1 MTPSE
6 SNVRDRLPTLDIFRG
21 IAVLSLIVF
30 NGFYGFTNAPGW
42 LTHAKW
48 GGYTFADLIAPLF
61 LFAVGMAMQLSLRKR
76 FERDGLKA
84 TAKHVM
90 FRGFLLISFGTIG
103 DFLCFW
109 DLDLHWGTLEMIGG
123 ATMISAPLIICLS
136 PWKRIYAGLWIILGW
151 FFLNALSNPL
161 HSHIAKFTMGG
172 PGAVIAWSSI
182 AIIGSAISEFLTDPK
197 TSRSYTKAI
206 LTVFLGSGLIFLL
219 FNMIGV
225 LPNKNLVNSPYLA
238 LSVCLCCALLVM
250 SSAFSNFSVLRSA
263 LVPYGKNALAMYMIS
278 GSMNQLLQLSFSP
291 DISLNQ
297 LLPYSLLLILT
308 ASGIIFRL
316 NSKNI
321 VLKI

>member
-1 MTPSE
+1 MTHSE
-6 SNVRDRLPTLDIFRG
+6 SDGKDRLLTLDIFRG

-30 NGFYGFTNAPGW
+30 NGFYGFINAPGW

-48 GGYTFADLIAPLF
+48 DGYTFADLIAPLF

-76 FERDGLKA
+76 FEKHGFKA
-84 TAKHVM
+84 TAKHIL

-103 DFLCFW
+103 NFLCFR
-109 DLDLHWGTLEMIGG
+109 DLNLHWGTLEMIGG
-123 ATMISAPLIICLS
+123 ATVVSAPLIICLS

-151 FFLNALSNPL
+151 FFLNALSTPL
-161 HSHIAKFTMGG
+161 YSHIVKFTMGG

-182 AIIGSAISEFLTDPK
+182 AIIGSAISEFITNPK
-197 TSRSYTKAI
+197 MSRSYIKAI
-206 LTVFLGSGLIFLL
+206 LAVFLGSGLIFLL
-219 FNMIGV
+219 FSMIGV

-238 LSVCLCCALLVM
+238 LSACLCCAFLVM
-250 SSAFSNFSVLRSA
+250 SSAFSNSGILHSA
-263 LVPYGKNALAMYMIS
+263 LAPYGKNALAMYMIS
-278 GSMNQLLQLSFSP
+278 GSMNQMLQLSFSP
-291 DISLNQ
+291 DTSLDI

-308 ASGIIFRL
+308 TSGIIFWL